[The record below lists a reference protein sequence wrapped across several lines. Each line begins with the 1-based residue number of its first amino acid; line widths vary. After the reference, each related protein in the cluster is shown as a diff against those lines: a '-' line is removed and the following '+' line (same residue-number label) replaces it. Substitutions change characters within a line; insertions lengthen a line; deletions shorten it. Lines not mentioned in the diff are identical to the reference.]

1 MLVKVCGL
9 KDQENL
15 NSIAEQNPDFI
26 GMIFY
31 YPSKRNVTSTL
42 NYNGTSK
49 KVGVFVNSSIQII
62 ESKIQEFG
70 LDFIQLHGHET
81 QGFCKEL
88 SLKGYQIIKA
98 FSVNDDFNF
107 EGLKPY
113 NSFCKYFLFDT
124 KAKLPGGNGVKFN
137 WDILNHYKEDVPFLL
152 SGGIRDEDIEQIKNL
167 NIPLLKGIDIN
178 SKYEIEPGIKN
189 IELVRSTINK
199 IKNAVI
205 N

>member
-42 NYNGTSK
+42 SYNGTIK

-70 LDFIQLHGHET
+70 LDYIQLHGNET
-81 QGFCKEL
+81 PKFCEEL
-88 SLKGYQIIKA
+88 YLKGYQIIKA
-98 FSVNDDFNF
+98 FSVNADFNF
-107 EGLKPY
+107 EDLKPY
-113 NSFCKYFLFDT
+113 IGFCKYFLFDT
-124 KAKLPGGNGVKFN
+124 KAELPGGNGIKFN
-137 WDILNHYKEDVPFLL
+137 WEILNHYKEQVPFLL
-152 SGGIRDEDIEQIKNL
+152 SGGIQNRDIENILNL
-167 NIPLLKGIDIN
+167 NFPYLIGIDIN

-189 IELVRSTINK
+189 IELVNKTINK

-205 N
+205 K